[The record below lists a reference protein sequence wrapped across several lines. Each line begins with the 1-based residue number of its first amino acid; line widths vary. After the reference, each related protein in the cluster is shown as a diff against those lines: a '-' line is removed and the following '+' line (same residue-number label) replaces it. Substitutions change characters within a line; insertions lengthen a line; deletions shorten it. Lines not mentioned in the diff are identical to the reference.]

1 MIMYKKCMGIGKWF
15 VLFVLEKKIF
25 YIFVYN
31 LCIIINRKK
40 DIERDKD
47 MGEGR

>member
-1 MIMYKKCMGIGKWF
+1 MGTGKGF
-15 VLFVLEKKIF
+15 FFLLALEKKTF
-25 YIFVYN
+25 YIFVHN